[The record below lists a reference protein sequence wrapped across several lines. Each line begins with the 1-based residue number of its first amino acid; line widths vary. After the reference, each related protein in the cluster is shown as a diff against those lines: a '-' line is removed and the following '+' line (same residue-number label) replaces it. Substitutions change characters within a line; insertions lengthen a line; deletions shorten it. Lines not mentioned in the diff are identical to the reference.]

1 MSVALDMNSNL
12 VRNLAA
18 PTAATDAANKDY
30 VDDAIQAS
38 ITGQISGSFSVGT
51 SWDWTATQDF
61 WAGAKLGD
69 AGQTDYVTMSHDGT
83 NLLFTPTNTT
93 DIDFLDGLGIEWHEG
108 TNTTGIRQYYDQSRT
123 GGDALVFK
131 GNAGH
136 FNVDFD
142 DTYIRTKGSYGIF
155 FLDATMAQDLYNF
168 GAAGTDAYVLN
179 VVAGGLDTYRFT
191 LFDQIDLDNDAA
203 IEGIRAGMEIVEAA
217 DHPFGLVADR
227 AQLWVKDDP
236 VQSLWYTQSN
246 GVDRQVGVHEWKHG
260 EAAQA
265 VNNSTTLVTDNV
277 MQGLALYTGDVYRI
291 TARMQ
296 VQQVSATPNL
306 KLHFNSATGSATSVF
321 AKATAVSSTSV
332 VSGDSNT
339 TALVSLPMESGISY
353 VEYELIQT
361 INVGATDF
369 RVQWAQDTA
378 FVGDTTFT
386 DRHIEVTRIA

>member
-69 AGQTDYVTMSHDGT
+69 VGQTDYVTMSHDGT

-227 AQLWVKDDP
+227 AQLWVKDAP